1 MNTLYLLQFG
11 CLIFMVINA
20 ALLVMSRLYV
30 KWENKRYEH
39 SRWLIVIAFFM
50 LAFQYLAQI
59 QGGIRASGDDLG
71 AIVNMLIYTPSF
83 ALIAYGIYNIE
94 TTQPRRRHMV
104 IVSTVLCTAIYLT
117 CAIGYLHSG
126 SQHIGWWLYVMLL
139 FYAASVVYDVVMI
152 SREMKKRKKMLER
165 MTANDIQS
173 YVRYS
178 RVSLILLCLA
188 ALVMPFAILSTTL
201 LIIVGPMVLCALLF
215 FTLTFIS
222 LGTNYV
228 PTESLL
234 DDEAER
240 IVAQR
245 YAETRSGGASSVTSS
260 EAELSADAITED
272 GNQSSEPSLTDE
284 QKAIIEE
291 KLQQWCLGNGY
302 KDTAVNMLTLS
313 DSIGITRAELTL
325 YFDKCLDTTFRIWLA
340 NIRFEAAKTMMRQF
354 PQYSNDLISAECG
367 FSARTYLYR
376 IFKEKTG
383 KTPTEWRTGGC
394 CNISHIK

>member
-1 MNTLYLLQFG
+1 METMNTLYLLQFG

-30 KWENKRYEH
+30 RWENKRYEH
-39 SRWLIVIAFFM
+39 SRWLIVIAFFI

-59 QGGIRASGDDLG
+59 QGEIRASGDDLG
-71 AIVNMLIYTPSF
+71 AIVNMLIYAPSF

-94 TTQPRRRHMV
+94 ATQPRRRRMV
-104 IVSTVLCTAIYLT
+104 IVS
-117 CAIGYLHSG
+117 
-126 SQHIGWWLYVMLL
+126 
-139 FYAASVVYDVVMI
+139 
-152 SREMKKRKKMLER
+152 
-165 MTANDIQS
+165 
-173 YVRYS
+173 
-178 RVSLILLCLA
+178 
-188 ALVMPFAILSTTL
+188 
-201 LIIVGPMVLCALLF
+201 MVLCALLF

-222 LGTNYV
+222 LGINYV

-245 YAETRSGGASSVTSS
+245 YAETRRGGASSETSS
-260 EAELSADAITED
+260 EAEASAGETTED
-272 GNQSSEPSLTDE
+272 GNQFLVPSLTDE

-313 DSIGITRAELTL
+313 DSIDITRAELTQ

-354 PQYSNDLISAECG
+354 PKYSNDLISVECG
-367 FSARTYLYR
+367 FSSRTYLYC

-383 KTPTEWRTGGC
+383 KTPTEWRTGVQT
-394 CNISHIK
+394 S